1 MNSRTF
7 LYARV
12 STDEQSLDRQIIAMK
27 EYCARENIV
36 IDERE
41 IFTDTFTGK
50 TIEREN
56 YQIMKHFLRPGDTV
70 IFKELDRIARRK
82 SLIMDELDWFQKNNI
97 RVKILDIPTTLIELP
112 EGQEWVFELINK
124 ILMEVLSTIAEDEL
138 RRMKKRQREGIE
150 AARGRGVHMGRP
162 KAEYPDDW
170 DDVYMEWKNK
180 NITAKEAME
189 QLGLKRTTFYKL
201 AKLYEGNL

>member
-1 MNSRTF
+1 MM
-7 LYARV
+7 AQQ
-12 STDEQSLDRQIIAMK
+12 EIEI
-27 EYCARENIV
+27 RE
-36 IDERE
+36 
-41 IFTDTFTGK
+41 
-50 TIEREN
+50 
-56 YQIMKHFLRPGDTV
+56 
-70 IFKELDRIARRK
+70 
-82 SLIMDELDWFQKNNI
+82 
-97 RVKILDIPTTLIELP
+97 
-112 EGQEWVFELINK
+112 
-124 ILMEVLSTIAEDEL
+124 
-138 RRMKKRQREGIE
+138 KRQREGIE